1 LHTSRLGKLVISL
14 PLVSVGGHAC
24 LHPAP
29 CTKVTTTAA
38 AIAIIVII
46 ITTYARTANMLHTR
60 WAGGR
65 ELLFRLAHVKCCSSV
80 PSIRSLFSGVGKSAL
95 TMQFMYSEVGRGGGP
110 CAILSHPSSLDY
122 RS

>member
-1 LHTSRLGKLVISL
+1 MNALWLHTSRLGKLVMSL

-29 CTKVTTTAA
+29 CTKPTTTVA

-46 ITTYARTANMLHTR
+46 ITTYTRMANMLHTR
-60 WAGGR
+60 WAGGS

-80 PSIRSLFSGVGKSAL
+80 YPGFVR
-95 TMQFMYSEVGRGGGP
+95 
-110 CAILSHPSSLDY
+110 CAQVWAS
-122 RS
+122 RR